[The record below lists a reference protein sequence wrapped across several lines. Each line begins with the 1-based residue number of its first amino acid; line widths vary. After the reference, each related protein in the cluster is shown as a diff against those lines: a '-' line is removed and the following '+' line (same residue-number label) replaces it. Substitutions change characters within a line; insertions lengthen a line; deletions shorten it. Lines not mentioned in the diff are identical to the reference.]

1 MDKLYEALALI
12 DTIDTKMSR
21 DEIKDILLKAY
32 RLSDDCLDALTL
44 LSRLSEDEYR
54 KEAILDNG
62 LNRDID
68 ISRDDIMARQYIR
81 LLYEACTNYIDMGH
95 LPLALKIA
103 DTIYKTKGN
112 IYKIKDI
119 LYALNAYFD
128 KDRDDSEVSIEVRVL
143 VDMLYAYERSDY
155 EKADEYKAYLHKL
168 MPGVIEVA
176 KGSEEAN
183 EENDKAALLFRKH
196 AYYINRIT
204 GVIYYMGERS

>member
-103 DTIYKTKGN
+103 DTIYKK
-112 IYKIKDI
+112 
-119 LYALNAYFD
+119 
-128 KDRDDSEVSIEVRVL
+128 
-143 VDMLYAYERSDY
+143 
-155 EKADEYKAYLHKL
+155 
-168 MPGVIEVA
+168 
-176 KGSEEAN
+176 EAN